1 MCDKN
6 REDKFLTKNN
16 LIILGVIWGLFAVII
31 FLRKDTLYEDASNIV
46 TIFAAFLAFTGIL
59 YSNYRSDKRNE
70 NSLNNSNKQLI
81 EQLTRD
87 KKEEAVF
94 TLIKDILTIIN
105 EDLKEDFHPWSFTA
119 KTIANY
125 YDENKINFDPTNV
138 DFNLF
143 VQNELYFYFRKLVD
157 NPFSFNYLAP
167 EIQNEINKFMVKYY
181 EFMRDFYL
189 FMGNKVDNTIKFNNE
204 YEFEIMDDN
213 RIRDDYFNSGN
224 YLINKCIMGH
234 LFDCAFELDDL
245 KLKDK
250 IIVIKIDDGE
260 YNKLNCILQ
269 KIVFLSYNE
278 SLKYGYDE
286 L

>member
-1 MCDKN
+1 MDDKN
-6 REDKFLTKNN
+6 TEVKFFTGTNI
-16 LIILGVIWGLFAVII
+16 IILAFIWGLFIIII
-31 FLRKDTLYEDASNIV
+31 FLRIDTLYDDASSI
-46 TIFAAFLAFTGIL
+46 IALFAAFLAFTGIL

-94 TLIKDILTIIN
+94 TLIKDMLAIIN
-105 EDLKEDFHPWSFTA
+105 DDLEEDFHPWKFTA
-119 KTIANY
+119 KTIADY
-125 YDENKINFDPTNV
+125 YEENKVNFDPTNV

-143 VQNELYFYFRKLVD
+143 VQNELYSYFRNLVD
-157 NPFSFNYLAP
+157 NPFLFNYLSP
-167 EIQNEINKFMVKYY
+167 EIQNEINKFILCYY
-181 EFMRDFYL
+181 EFKRDFYL
-189 FMGNKVDNTIKFNNE
+189 FMGNKIDNTIKFNNE
-204 YEFEIMDDN
+204 YDFEIMEDN

-224 YLINKCIMGH
+224 YLINNGIMGH
-234 LFDCAFELDDL
+234 LFDSAFEIEDL

-250 IIVIKIDDGE
+250 TIVIKIDADE
-260 YNKLNCILQ
+260 YNKLNCMLQ
-269 KIVFLSYNE
+269 KIVYLSYNE